1 MRQGGAEEG
10 RGQLTVE
17 AGGRACVSDMKE
29 LEPDT
34 FFRRVIVEA
43 GPGDNMPARKN
54 KLVAT
59 DKMRKVVLCS
69 GQILPDVHAR
79 ATRKVDDVLL
89 VRIEQLAPFPFD
101 RIAPMLALPPQLL
114 DQFPC
119 LLYLLVDPVPL
130 QDGAAA
136 LQSRADSYAQ
146 PLRR

>member
-1 MRQGGAEEG
+1 
-10 RGQLTVE
+10 
-17 AGGRACVSDMKE
+17 MKE

-59 DKMRKVVLCS
+59 DKMRKVVLCRS
-69 GQILPDVHAR
+69 QILPDFHAR
-79 ATRKVDDVLL
+79 AARKVDDVLL
-89 VRIEQLAPFPFD
+89 VRIEQLAPFPFE
-101 RIAPMLALPPQLL
+101 RIAPVLALPPH
-114 DQFPC
+114 PC